1 MTPKQLDYIINGAK
15 VFIYRRPDGRAYA
28 SLHDYSDF
36 GVDALEVVRVKLDE
50 KSTLE
55 SVENDPA
62 VVART
67 LALSSH
73 HGATHDP
80 V

>member
-15 VFIYRRPDGRAYA
+15 VFIYRRPNGTAYA

-50 KSTLE
+50 KATLE

-62 VVART
+62 VVRRT
-67 LALSSH
+67 LAHSRP
-73 HGATHDP
+73 HGEGQP
-80 V
+80 